1 MENGTPK
8 PGETANPQA
17 PENGTPTQAPTQ
29 GNASDTA
36 VEQIRKEKEQA
47 EMRANQL
54 ANQLKAREE
63 ADAKAEAEKLEEQ
76 NQFKELY
83 EQEKAK
89 REQIE
94 GEREAEE
101 RRKEVEKA
109 KASTLT
115 DYSDEVKTL
124 AEEAGITLTSA
135 DGAEVTAY
143 KERLDKIQNALG
155 RTGKVGANNPGRP
168 SSQPQLSQ
176 DQMRAA
182 LKDEKKFEELVKDRP
197 GIAAMMSTRR

>member
-8 PGETANPQA
+8 PGETATPQA

-63 ADAKAEAEKLEEQ
+63 ADAKAEAKKLEEQ

-109 KASTLT
+109 KTSTLS

-135 DGAEVTAY
+135 DEVEVTAY
-143 KERLDKIQNALG
+143 KERLDKIQSALG
-155 RTGKVGANNPGRP
+155 RTSKVGANNPGRP
-168 SSQPQLSQ
+168 SGQPQFSQ
-176 DQMRAA
+176 DQMRVA
-182 LKDEKKFEELVKDRP
+182 LKDEKKFEELVKNRP
-197 GIAAMMSTRR
+197 GIAAMMSPQR